1 VRLRSRLLRNHG
13 LSLRETFRVR
23 PLVTAQLGVYLAA
36 IYFAFLTDALGV
48 EKVVVYSSMKS
59 ALAQAVAEQF
69 EKETGTEVR
78 LVPDKRQATSKEL
91 LDRLIAE
98 KEHAQADVLWSCDPG
113 GAVILKSEGLS
124 APYESLNAKTL
135 PGLYSDPE
143 HHWTG
148 FPARARVIIYNK
160 NLIPDPEEVPTSVL
174 DLMNPRLRGKACIA
188 NPLFGTT
195 SFHAAAL
202 FLVLG
207 NGFAEAFFNSL
218 NTNGVKMVSTNS
230 EVRRRVAVGDFAFG
244 IADTEDFNVASKLR
258 EPVGVVFPDQQAF
271 GTLVIPAAL
280 VLIQRGPNPEQGKRF
295 IDFLLL
301 PEIRKLLV
309 ASEPV
314 PLSGAI
320 PTLDRIKPMEVDF
333 GKLVSKSKELSS
345 GFLRQWVCKQK

>member
-1 VRLRSRLLRNHG
+1 
-13 LSLRETFRVR
+13 
-23 PLVTAQLGVYLAA
+23 
-36 IYFAFLTDALGV
+36 
-48 EKVVVYSSMKS
+48 
-59 ALAQAVAEQF
+59 
-69 EKETGTEVR
+69 
-78 LVPDKRQATSKEL
+78 
-91 LDRLIAE
+91 
-98 KEHAQADVLWSCDPG
+98 
-113 GAVILKSEGLS
+113 
-124 APYESLNAKTL
+124 
-135 PGLYSDPE
+135 
-143 HHWTG
+143 
-148 FPARARVIIYNK
+148 
-160 NLIPDPEEVPTSVL
+160 
-174 DLMNPRLRGKACIA
+174 MNPRLRGKACFA

-207 NGFAEAFFNSL
+207 NDFAEAFFNSL

-314 PLSGAI
+314 PLSGAM